1 MRNVEN
7 GREEEARESK
17 LTPPS
22 KMSRLPSVERHFNEI
37 FYFISLLLLHSFD
50 ELVHTKAT
58 TRFPYEVFFSK
69 VVRYRISVLIR

>member
-22 KMSRLPSVERHFNEI
+22 KMSHLPSVERHFNE
-37 FYFISLLLLHSFD
+37 FFLLHFTFVAAFVRRTCSHESNDEISLRG
-50 ELVHTKAT
+50 V
-58 TRFPYEVFFSK
+58 FSK